1 MIDLSDNPGIE
12 CAQFMEAVSLFP
24 NLDTLMMN
32 NCITDSKPVDFNLP
46 SNLKRLGLS
55 NSANGASLA
64 KVIAARKNTLQW
76 LDLSYSHVENSGI

>member
-1 MIDLSDNPGIE
+1 MMIDLSDNPGIE

-24 NLDTLMMN
+24 NLETLMLN

-64 KVIAARKNTLQW
+64 
-76 LDLSYSHVENSGI
+76 